1 MSRKLSSTSTAVC
14 NVFAA
19 LLGDS
24 HYLFYWLVPAIQP
37 RMLVTLDESLASIG
51 VSVRVGQVII
61 LQFAVFKLVSIAIFQ
76 AVDIVG
82 QVGKPR
88 TITGFQTH
96 TTPVLLAHG
105 ERAEL
110 ATDECILSL
119 DKLCLFPP

>member
-1 MSRKLSSTSTAVC
+1 MC
-14 NVFAA
+14 
-19 LLGDS
+19 
-24 HYLFYWLVPAIQP
+24 
-37 RMLVTLDESLASIG
+37 SL
-51 VSVRVGQVII
+51 
-61 LQFAVFKLVSIAIFQ
+61 FQ

-119 DKLCLFPP
+119 QQLSVYFP